1 MYRAEWQNS
10 GITVASL
17 RGTAR
22 PLETKIGK
30 RTKERKKRKR
40 RKEKE
45 GKKKGDKKEEKKKE
59 ERRR

>member
-1 MYRAEWQNS
+1 MYRAGRQTS
-10 GITVASL
+10 GSKVASL
-17 RGTAR
+17 RDTAR
-22 PLETKIGK
+22 PWEAKIGK